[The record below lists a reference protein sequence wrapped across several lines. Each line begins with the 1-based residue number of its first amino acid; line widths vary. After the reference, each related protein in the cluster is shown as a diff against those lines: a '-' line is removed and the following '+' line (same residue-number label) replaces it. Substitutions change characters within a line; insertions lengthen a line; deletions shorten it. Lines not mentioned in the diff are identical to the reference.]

1 MAKIQY
7 SFQRYEKK
15 FILTPGQYHQL
26 LPLLEPWMEADRY
39 GEYTIC
45 NLYYDTDTFDLI
57 RTSVS
62 RPPYKEKFRL
72 RSYGV
77 PGEEDRVFGEIKKK
91 FDGVVYKRR
100 VAAPLSEMQSFLAG
114 ADLPHESPQIQ
125 REIHWFLHCHPIR
138 PKVFIGYDRTA
149 CVGREDPAL
158 RITFDR
164 NIRWRTRDL
173 DLRAGDHGDPV
184 LPEERVIM
192 EIKIPQ
198 AVPLWLVR
206 ALDQIRAY
214 PASFSKI
221 GSCYQLHLARKV
233 FAPAVFAPVAAAP
246 AQTPAVFA
254 PAAHNERMKASC

>member
-15 FILTPGQYHQL
+15 FILTPGQYRQL
-26 LPLLEPWMEADRY
+26 LPLLEPWMEADKY

-45 NLYYDTDTFDLI
+45 NLYYDTDAFELI

-77 PGEEDRVFGEIKKK
+77 PGEKDKVFGEIKKK

-100 VAAPLSEMQSFLAG
+100 VAAPLDEMERFLAG
-114 ADLPHESPQIQ
+114 GVLSHESSQIQ
-125 REIHWFLHCHPIR
+125 REIHWFLRCHPIR
-138 PKVFIGYDRTA
+138 PQVFIGYDRA
-149 CVGREDPAL
+149 AYAGREDPAL
-158 RITFDR
+158 RLTFDR
-164 NIRWRTRDL
+164 NIRWRTREL

-184 LPEERVIM
+184 LLHERVIM

-198 AVPLWLVR
+198 AVPLWLVQ
-206 ALDQIRAY
+206 ALDRVKAY

-221 GSCYQLHLARKV
+221 GTCYQLHLARKV
-233 FAPAVFAPVAAAP
+233 FAPAVFAPLAYTPAAAASP
-246 AQTPAVFA
+246 IFD
-254 PAAHNERMKASC
+254 ERMKASC

>member
-15 FILTPGQYHQL
+15 FILTPEQYREIV
-26 LPLLEPWMEADRY
+26 PLLEPWMERDKY

-45 NLYYDTDTFDLI
+45 GLYYDTDTFDLV
-57 RTSVS
+57 RTSVEK
-62 RPPYKEKFRL
+62 PPYKEKFRL

-77 PGEEDRVFGEIKKK
+77 PSERDKVFGEIKKK

-100 VAAPLSEMQSFLAG
+100 VAAPLDEMERFLSGGVLA
-114 ADLPHESPQIQ
+114 HESPQIQ
-125 REIHWFLHCHPIR
+125 REIHWFLRCHPIR
-138 PKVFIGYDRTA
+138 PQVFIGYDRTA
-149 CVGREDPAL
+149 YAGREDPGL

-164 NIRWRTRDL
+164 NIRWRTREL

-184 LPEERVIM
+184 LEEERIIM

-206 ALDQIRAY
+206 VLDQARAY
-214 PASFSKI
+214 PAGFSKI
-221 GSCYQLHLARKV
+221 GTCYQLHLARKV
-233 FAPAVFAPVAAAP
+233 FAPAMFAYP
-246 AQTPAVFA
+246 AFA
-254 PAAHNERMKASC
+254 PAPAAAASAMFDERMKVSC

>member
-1 MAKIQY
+1 MSKIQY

-15 FILTPGQYHQL
+15 FILTPEQHQEL
-26 LPLLEPWMEADRY
+26 LPLLEPWMEADKY

-45 NLYYDTDTFDLI
+45 SLYYDTETFELI
-57 RTSVS
+57 RTSVAK
-62 RPPYKEKFRL
+62 PPYKEKFRL

-77 PGEEDRVFGEIKKK
+77 PNEDDKVFGEIKKK

-100 VAAPLSEMQSFLAG
+100 VAAPLAEMEQFLSG
-114 ADLPHESPQIQ
+114 GELSDESPQIQ
-125 REIHWFLHCHPIR
+125 REIHWFLRCHAVE

-149 CVGREDPAL
+149 LAGREDPDL

-164 NIRWRTRDL
+164 NIRWRTHQL
-173 DLRAGDHGDPV
+173 DLRAGDHGQPV

-206 ALDQIRAY
+206 ALDRIRAY
-214 PASFSKI
+214 PAGFSKI
-221 GSCYQLHLARKV
+221 GSCYQLHLAGKV
-233 FAPAVFAPVAAAP
+233 FAPTMFAPVVLTSAAD
-246 AQTPAVFA
+246 V
-254 PAAHNERMKASC
+254 PAAFHERMKASC